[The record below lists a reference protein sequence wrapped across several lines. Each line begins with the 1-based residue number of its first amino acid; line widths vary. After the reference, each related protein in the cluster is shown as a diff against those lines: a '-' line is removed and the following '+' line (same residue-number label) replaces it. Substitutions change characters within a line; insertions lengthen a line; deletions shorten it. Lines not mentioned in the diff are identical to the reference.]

1 MEDPSMNTCNK
12 EVKKGTTAKSGN
24 KNAKLLR
31 LVEERALSMEK
42 KKKQHGSLVPFVPQ
56 DCISNILVRLPLDSL
71 QKSRFVCKPWYT
83 IINSP
88 LFIDAHLRR
97 SESVLIFL
105 SSSKRESLYPF
116 PMESIPPE
124 KPNTISVEEKCLQTE
139 CTPVFGLLNIS
150 PNLKSYIQCL
160 EINGGKSKIREYNI
174 SCLGSIR
181 ATCNGL
187 ILLDNKLKKGLI
199 VMNPVTRKLTA
210 LPLGTLFSPHNES
223 YGIALNSATGE
234 YKVIHLFRDELGFI
248 GCEILILG
256 TKLWRGANGPS
267 FGHVSWF
274 GYMPVSA
281 IGALHWIPH
290 VDRSDYIVSMDV
302 NEEKFHTTPL
312 PKSCR
317 THDRVVEMG
326 GFLSFV
332 THEGVKQIDIWVL
345 KGLSE
350 SWTKQYCITKGCKM
364 DMVPLFSLRIK
375 GDMIFKRDKDGS
387 LYAYDFQSQVMAK
400 VEMEKGCFPLSCLF
414 LPHVN
419 SLVSWSNRERG
430 QDA

>member
-71 QKSRFVCKPWYT
+71 QKS
-83 IINSP
+83 
-88 LFIDAHLRR
+88 
-97 SESVLIFL
+97 
-105 SSSKRESLYPF
+105 
-116 PMESIPPE
+116 
-124 KPNTISVEEKCLQTE
+124 
-139 CTPVFGLLNIS
+139 
-150 PNLKSYIQCL
+150 
-160 EINGGKSKIREYNI
+160 
-174 SCLGSIR
+174 
-181 ATCNGL
+181 
-187 ILLDNKLKKGLI
+187 
-199 VMNPVTRKLTA
+199 RKLTA